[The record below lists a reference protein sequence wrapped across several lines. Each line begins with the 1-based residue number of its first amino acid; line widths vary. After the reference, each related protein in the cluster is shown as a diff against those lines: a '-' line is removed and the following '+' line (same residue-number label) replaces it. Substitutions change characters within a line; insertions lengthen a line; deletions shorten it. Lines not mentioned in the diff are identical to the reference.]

1 MVKKKLKSYLSF
13 KRYFSLL
20 KSSFL
25 HPSEITNSLE
35 KFQKIEEVLIFFGIN
50 IVLGLFLRILLDISK
65 YQKIN
70 FLFSGIVESL
80 LSLPIFYLGLF
91 ILTFFLFLIAK
102 ILQGK
107 GGFISCLK
115 AVCLSSAPIIL
126 YGIPLTLPLIVV
138 FVVRLLILNFRKIH
152 NYSLA
157 KVIFNV
163 VFPFLMF
170 MLISLSLGLF
180 TLPKI

>member
-1 MVKKKLKSYLSF
+1 MVKKKLKSYLTF
-13 KRYFSLL
+13 GIYYNLL

-25 HPSEITNSLE
+25 HPAKVTDSLE
-35 KFQKIEEVLIFFGIN
+35 KFQKIEEVLFFFGIN
-50 IVLGLFLRILLDISK
+50 VVLGLFLRILLDISK
-65 YQKIN
+65 YKKIN

-91 ILTFFLFLIAK
+91 TLTFFLFLIAK
-102 ILQGK
+102 LLRGK
-107 GGFISCLK
+107 GDFISCLK

-126 YGIPLTLPLIVV
+126 YGIPLTLLLTIV
-138 FVVRLLILNFRKIH
+138 FVVRLLILNFQKIH
-152 NYSLA
+152 SYSLA

-170 MLISLSLGLF
+170 ILVSLSLRLF
-180 TLPKI
+180 TWF

>member
-1 MVKKKLKSYLSF
+1 MVKKKFKSYLTF

-25 HPSEITNSLE
+25 RPSEVINSLE
-35 KFQKIEEVLIFFGIN
+35 KFQKIEEALFFFGVN
-50 IVLGLFLRILLDISK
+50 VVLGLFLRILLDISK

-70 FLFSGIVESL
+70 FLFSGIVEGL

-102 ILQGK
+102 LLRGK
-107 GGFISCLK
+107 GDFISCLK
-115 AVCLSSAPIIL
+115 AVCLSSAPLIL
-126 YGIPLTLPLIVV
+126 YGIPLALPLTMI
-138 FVVRLLILNFRKIH
+138 FVVRLLIMNFQKIH

-170 MLISLSLGLF
+170 ILVSLSLGLLV
-180 TLPKI
+180 LPKI